1 VRRFE
6 SCRGRSPILWIAAQL
21 AAIVGTPALPRELT
35 ELTGRHSRL
44 GVTAS
49 QLQQALHNQP
59 TGRQRAAL
67 DALTS
72 LIEHTQA

>member
-1 VRRFE
+1 MRRFE

-21 AAIVGTPALPRELT
+21 AAVGTLALPRELT

-67 DALTS
+67 DTITS
-72 LIEHTQA
+72 LIERTQA